1 MYPISPYDVNS
12 IRKKRLKSS
21 NETMTKYSTCS
32 SSSSRCVAIAA
43 LLTFFC
49 HVRRH
54 AQLLRGPCISGASA
68 RLAAKVMTSHSRGS
82 PAPSMWG
89 CSWRP
94 LSIPDVRFRWMT
106 SPSTASLRVR
116 HSPATVSFCLFSFSR
131 TCWDLSSPAWRA
143 SPCPSRSAVL
153 PSYSALAVNMKTT
166 LASTLTDPA
175 ISELCCSALVLLLA
189 VRLLVA

>member
-21 NETMTKYSTCS
+21 NETMTKYSTC

-82 PAPSMWG
+82 PAPSM
-89 CSWRP
+89 
-94 LSIPDVRFRWMT
+94 
-106 SPSTASLRVR
+106 
-116 HSPATVSFCLFSFSR
+116 
-131 TCWDLSSPAWRA
+131 
-143 SPCPSRSAVL
+143 
-153 PSYSALAVNMKTT
+153 
-166 LASTLTDPA
+166 
-175 ISELCCSALVLLLA
+175 
-189 VRLLVA
+189 